1 MQESIF
7 CWTQGW
13 VGYPM
18 KGMGGK
24 LFYCKFVTS
33 STLAKKQK
41 KNQVESC
48 PLSKIM
54 LEFVDFVHALAPPLV
69 QPHAYTSRFGNEV

>member
-1 MQESIF
+1 
-7 CWTQGW
+7 
-13 VGYPM
+13 M

-33 STLAKKQK
+33 STLAKKPK

-48 PLSKIM
+48 PLSKIK

-69 QPHAYTSRFGNEV
+69 QPHLALDCTILYSLKTDV

>member
-1 MQESIF
+1 
-7 CWTQGW
+7 
-13 VGYPM
+13 M

-48 PLSKIM
+48 PLSKIK

-69 QPHAYTSRFGNEV
+69 QPHNGIFFQGQADLGHPGNSM

>member
-1 MQESIF
+1 
-7 CWTQGW
+7 
-13 VGYPM
+13 M

-48 PLSKIM
+48 PLSKIK

-69 QPHAYTSRFGNEV
+69 QPHLTPERYNILNYYRSTAKEDSKDIKF